1 MPSTII
7 NGVNL
12 YYECHGEGEPLMLI
26 AGLAS
31 DSRSWLPVVEPLS
44 RRFLLSLCLVI
55 PWGGVALDCAIRCPE
70 RVSRLI
76 LAATSAISC
85 KRNNALLYDWFRYV
99 ESGMK
104 PEYWF
109 RNLFYWILSEDFFAD
124 EKRVE
129 DAVQNAI
136 ADPYA

>member
-55 PWGGVALDCAIRCPE
+55 PWGVVWRWIVR
-70 RVSRLI
+70 S
-76 LAATSAISC
+76 AAQ
-85 KRNNALLYDWFRYV
+85 KEFPD
-99 ESGMK
+99 
-104 PEYWF
+104 
-109 RNLFYWILSEDFFAD
+109 
-124 EKRVE
+124 
-129 DAVQNAI
+129 
-136 ADPYA
+136 

>member
-1 MPSTII
+1 
-7 NGVNL
+7 
-12 YYECHGEGEPLMLI
+12 
-26 AGLAS
+26 
-31 DSRSWLPVVEPLS
+31 
-44 RRFLLSLCLVI
+44 
-55 PWGGVALDCAIRCPE
+55 VALDCAIRCPE